1 MKQLHRILA
10 LLLCAV
16 LVFGMTACENK
27 PVATDPS
34 TQATSPNQPTSST
47 QSTTSTSSTDP
58 TVTDPMVT
66 DPMVTDPTV
75 TDPMVT
81 DPTVTDPPDP
91 EGKQLYDAARAA
103 IDSAQDLS
111 VHFVLKKTTKVGG
124 QTLCET
130 TTQKLVYSGI
140 GTDSLQISRESNK
153 DYNKV
158 FSEKHK
164 EVYSSG
170 KAYLLIDN
178 TYAFYTSMDAEA
190 YLQRLIPSILLDAQL
205 YGTIAVKSSEADT
218 KLTFSDP
225 SAAESWALPETAE
238 LIDASGSA
246 KITADGVLGKTA
258 YTITYAYGNAT
269 ITLDAE
275 STITL
280 GSNTVQ
286 LPANAESYIPVADID
301 AAILSTQAA
310 GYLLQTN
317 AVFTSQLKSAFSQA
331 AGAVLNESVT
341 VNMRR
346 NDKMAKIEA
355 STYLMDY
362 TTNKSDSYDSEE
374 LFLNGKYSLAIDNG
388 APEVQHNVSWNTV
401 RDFCETQSL
410 SHLVAFDYWK
420 DASIED
426 LGSTY
431 LISCTFNKK
440 MGETLCDD
448 ACITLFDDA
457 DFLDGYAT
465 SYRTTEVVGYFA
477 VDKYTG
483 LPTSGGYYYEG
494 QHTIDGYEY
503 SLTLQ
508 SDMSIVAPAL
518 GAYKAITDEMPKE
531 AAPETKPTP
540 LFYHVTGDNGQEMW
554 LFGTIHIGDERTAY
568 LPQEIY
574 DAFDAS
580 DALALEFDS
589 EAFEKRMEEDEDF
602 QDKISGYYFF
612 SDNTL
617 TKQHMDPELYET
629 ALKLLKATGSYNI
642 NTDYMKAYFWSSSID
657 DFYLRQGYQ
666 LTRDQGIEE
675 RLTTRANKQNK
686 KILDV
691 ESGEFQVSMLSGF
704 SDALHETLL
713 AECVFTDPMTSWK
726 SAKKL
731 LDMWCAGDEAAMRKY
746 LSTDPETLAQMSDE
760 ERALYEE
767 YNNAMT
773 LDRNRAMLEVAKSY
787 LESGETVFF
796 AVGLAHLLVD
806 EGLVDTLRDAGY
818 TVELVTYSE

>member
-1 MKQLHRILA
+1 MMTGKEITSLFYEA
-10 LLLCAV
+10 LSFNTHPCLEEEMYDGWLLRYAEGYTKRANSVNVVGASIISIAEKIQKCEEKYAERH
-16 LVFGMTACENK
+16 LPIVF
-27 PVATDPS
+27 
-34 TQATSPNQPTSST
+34 
-47 QSTTSTSSTDP
+47 
-58 TVTDPMVT
+58 
-66 DPMVTDPTV
+66 
-75 TDPMVT
+75 
-81 DPTVTDPPDP
+81 
-91 EGKQLYDAARAA
+91 
-103 IDSAQDLS
+103 
-111 VHFVLKKTTKVGG
+111 
-124 QTLCET
+124 
-130 TTQKLVYSGI
+130 
-140 GTDSLQISRESNK
+140 
-153 DYNKV
+153 
-158 FSEKHK
+158 
-164 EVYSSG
+164 
-170 KAYLLIDN
+170 
-178 TYAFYTSMDAEA
+178 
-190 YLQRLIPSILLDAQL
+190 
-205 YGTIAVKSSEADT
+205 
-218 KLTFSDP
+218 
-225 SAAESWALPETAE
+225 
-238 LIDASGSA
+238 
-246 KITADGVLGKTA
+246 KITPMASELDDVLG
-258 YTITYAYGNAT
+258 
-269 ITLDAE
+269 
-275 STITL
+275 
-280 GSNTVQ
+280 Q
-286 LPANAESYIPVADID
+286 
-301 AAILSTQAA
+301 
-310 GYLLQTN
+310 
-317 AVFTSQLKSAFSQA
+317 
-331 AGAVLNESVT
+331 
-341 VNMRR
+341 M
-346 NDKMAKIEA
+346 
-355 STYLMDY
+355 
-362 TTNKSDSYDSEE
+362 
-374 LFLNGKYSLAIDNG
+374 
-388 APEVQHNVSWNTV
+388 
-401 RDFCETQSL
+401 
-410 SHLVAFDYWK
+410 
-420 DASIED
+420 
-426 LGSTY
+426 
-431 LISCTFNKK
+431 
-440 MGETLCDD
+440 
-448 ACITLFDDA
+448 
-457 DFLDGYAT
+457 
-465 SYRTTEVVGYFA
+465 GYFA

-642 NTDYMKAYFWSSSID
+642 NTDYMKAYFWSSFID

-666 LTRDQGIEE
+666 LTRAQGIEE

-704 SDALHETLL
+704 SDALQETLL